1 MKVTAR
7 LFAALLALLAVQTA
21 SAQSGYPN
29 RPVKILVGFTPGTA
43 PDLAA
48 RILADRFSEVW
59 GTPFVVEDLPGAG
72 SNVATERVAKAAA
85 DGYTL
90 LMGGNPALV
99 INPSLYET
107 LPFDPLKDF
116 APISQVFIAANVL
129 AVPPELPVK
138 TVAELVALAKA
149 QPGKLS
155 YGHAGVGTS
164 QHLGAELFKYMAHVD
179 IAPVPYRGTTA
190 LIPDLLANR
199 INMSFANIVNVV
211 PLAREGKLRALA
223 ITSIKRSALA
233 PDLPTMA
240 ESGFPGFEAVPWFG
254 LLAPAGTPKDDLDK
268 LHDETVKALAMP
280 AVHRKFDE
288 LGLEPVG
295 NTPAEFIAIIKKRPS
310 GQKSSR
316 MPASS
321 SATSSA
327 FQSVLKRSG
336 DRFAKETRPN
346 TLEDFRRVAICR
358 AARSRTKRIFQ
369 ERLLPAQSR
378 TFGKWVKSARMPT
391 CHCVPARRL
400 RTQQQAGAKRGRGW
414 SYRTPRISRT
424 IISRL
429 PSRDRPPGPISMSV
443 RGIRSPTTCRSGSM
457 SAAGRALSSSRSL
470 NLRRCTSGCV
480 HATLRFVAWSGVNAA
495 KSTSMWLNVCMG
507 SRRRWKTLRKRQK
520 PSAST
525 IRPFACP

>member
-72 SNVATERVAKAAA
+72 NNVATERVAKAAA
-85 DGYTL
+85 NGYTL

-190 LIPDLLANR
+190 LIPDLLADR
-199 INMSFANIVNVV
+199 SNMTFANVNVA

-254 LLAPAGTPKDDLDK
+254 LLAPAGTPKDVLDK

-295 NTPAEFIAIIKKRPS
+295 NTPAEFIAIIKKETPEW
-310 GQKSSR
+310 
-316 MPASS
+316 
-321 SATSSA
+321 
-327 FQSVLKRSG
+327 
-336 DRFAKETRPN
+336 AKVIK
-346 TLEDFRRVAICR
+346 D
-358 AARSRTKRIFQ
+358 
-369 ERLLPAQSR
+369 
-378 TFGKWVKSARMPT
+378 
-391 CHCVPARRL
+391 
-400 RTQQQAGAKRGRGW
+400 AGIKLG
-414 SYRTPRISRT
+414 
-424 IISRL
+424 
-429 PSRDRPPGPISMSV
+429 
-443 RGIRSPTTCRSGSM
+443 
-457 SAAGRALSSSRSL
+457 
-470 NLRRCTSGCV
+470 N
-480 HATLRFVAWSGVNAA
+480 
-495 KSTSMWLNVCMG
+495 
-507 SRRRWKTLRKRQK
+507 
-520 PSAST
+520 
-525 IRPFACP
+525 